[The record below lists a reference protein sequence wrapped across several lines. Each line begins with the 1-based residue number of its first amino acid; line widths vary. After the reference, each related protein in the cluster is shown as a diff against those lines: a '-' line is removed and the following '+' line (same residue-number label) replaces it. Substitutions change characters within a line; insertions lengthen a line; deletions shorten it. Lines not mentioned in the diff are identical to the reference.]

1 MTTTKTDAA
10 PEGGLDI
17 DSLCAAAAA
26 RAGHDDFGT
35 NWREGLEQLA
45 VSANALNLDAASY
58 QGMVAQISAFLDAR
72 LLAHKGFAEN
82 PGYSTV
88 TIRQPIIIAGLVR
101 SGTTILHKLLSI
113 DPQFQVPEHWL
124 TMAPM
129 PRPPR
134 DTWAENPIYRK
145 LAGILDAQMEIS
157 PELIEHHNQAADEA
171 DETLLLQSQTFCSN
185 IFPSAFGVP
194 DYDRWFRSVD
204 ERPYFRYVAD
214 VLRLIGM
221 NEPDRRWLT
230 KNPTDLFSLDSV
242 LDVFPD
248 ALIVQTHRDPVQSIP
263 SVAGTIRSV
272 RRIFLPGEPDKA
284 AIGTRE
290 AEFWAEALRRA
301 QETRQRREIHAIDI
315 EFGDFMRDQ
324 IGVVR
329 RIYDHFGLTLSPQT
343 EEAMQDWLAAHPR
356 QSKSLQRVAP
366 EEYGL
371 TAEGLAET
379 FADYRRARCYA
390 G

>member
-1 MTTTKTDAA
+1 MTTSTTDTALA
-10 PEGGLDI
+10 DGLDA

-26 RAGHDDFGT
+26 RAGHDDFGS
-35 NWREGLEQLA
+35 NWREGLDHLVA
-45 VSANALNLDAASY
+45 SANALDLDAASY
-58 QGMVAQISAFLDAR
+58 QGMAAQIGAFLDAR
-72 LLAHKGFAEN
+72 LLAQKGFAEN
-82 PGYSTV
+82 PGYRNV
-88 TIRQPIIIAGLVR
+88 EIRQPLIIAGLVR

-134 DTWAENPIYRK
+134 DTWAGNPIYRK
-145 LAGILDAQMEIS
+145 LAGILDEQMEIS
-157 PELIEHHNQAADEA
+157 PELVEHHNQAADEA

-204 ERPYFRYVAD
+204 ERPYFQYVAD
-214 VLRLIGM
+214 VLRLIGL
-221 NEPDRRWLT
+221 NEPHRRWLT
-230 KNPTDLFSLDSV
+230 KNPTDLFSLDCV

-301 QETRQRREIHAIDI
+301 QEARQRREVNAIDI

-324 IGVVR
+324 MGVVR
-329 RIYDHFGLTLSPQT
+329 RIYDHFGLALAPQT
-343 EEAMQDWLAAHPR
+343 EEAMQNWLAAHPR

-366 EEYGL
+366 QEYGL
-371 TAEGLAET
+371 TSEGLAET
-379 FADYRRARCYA
+379 FADYRRSRGYA
-390 G
+390 

>member
-1 MTTTKTDAA
+1 MTTSTTDTALA
-10 PEGGLDI
+10 SGLDA

-26 RAGHDDFGT
+26 RAGHDDFGS
-35 NWREGLEQLA
+35 NWREGLDHLVA
-45 VSANALNLDAASY
+45 SANALDLDAASY
-58 QGMVAQISAFLDAR
+58 QGMAAQIGAFLDAR
-72 LLAHKGFAEN
+72 LLAQKGFAEN
-82 PGYSTV
+82 PGYRNV
-88 TIRQPIIIAGLVR
+88 EIRQPLIIAGLVR
-101 SGTTILHKLLSI
+101 SGTTVLHKLLSI

-134 DTWAENPIYRK
+134 ETWAGNPIYRK
-145 LAGILDAQMEIS
+145 LAGILDEQMEIS
-157 PELIEHHNQAADEA
+157 PELVEHHNQAADEA

-204 ERPYFRYVAD
+204 ERPYFHYVAD
-214 VLRLIGM
+214 VLRLIGL
-221 NEPDRRWLT
+221 NEPHRRWLT
-230 KNPTDLFSLDSV
+230 KNPTDLFSLDCV

-301 QETRQRREIHAIDI
+301 QEARQRRKVNAIDI

-324 IGVVR
+324 MGVVR
-329 RIYDHFGLTLSPQT
+329 RIYEHFGLALAPQT
-343 EEAMQDWLAAHPR
+343 EEAMQDWLGAHPR

-366 EEYGL
+366 QEYGL

-379 FADYRRARCYA
+379 FADYRRSRGYA
-390 G
+390 

>member
-1 MTTTKTDAA
+1 MTTSTTDTALA
-10 PEGGLDI
+10 SGLDA

-26 RAGHDDFGT
+26 RAGHDDFGS
-35 NWREGLEQLA
+35 NWREGLDHLVA
-45 VSANALNLDAASY
+45 SANALDLDAASY
-58 QGMVAQISAFLDAR
+58 QGMAAQIGAFLDAR
-72 LLAHKGFAEN
+72 LLAQKGFAEN
-82 PGYSTV
+82 PGYRNV
-88 TIRQPIIIAGLVR
+88 EIRQPLIIAGLVR

-134 DTWAENPIYRK
+134 DTWAGNPIYRK
-145 LAGILDAQMEIS
+145 LAGILDEQMEIS
-157 PELIEHHNQAADEA
+157 PELVEHHNQAADEA

-204 ERPYFRYVAD
+204 ERPYFHYVAD
-214 VLRLIGM
+214 VLRLIGL
-221 NEPDRRWLT
+221 NEPHRRWLT
-230 KNPTDLFSLDSV
+230 KNPTDLFSLDCV

-301 QETRQRREIHAIDI
+301 QEARQRRKVNAIDI

-324 IGVVR
+324 MGVVR
-329 RIYDHFGLTLSPQT
+329 RIYDHFGLALAPQT
-343 EEAMQDWLAAHPR
+343 EEAMQNWLAAHPR

-366 EEYGL
+366 QEYGL
-371 TAEGLAET
+371 TSDGLAET
-379 FADYRRARCYA
+379 FADYRRSRGYA
-390 G
+390 